1 MDWRPLIPWAILA
14 LPRLDGGVM
23 SSAEPTWKT
32 KVVDLGPETSFAKF
46 PAPVSIG
53 KEEYF
58 LARGKD
64 GAYRLLSAVCPHRW
78 GRIVQW
84 DTCFLCPDHGWRFE
98 FNEGICINGPNA
110 RMYAVTVTERDGR
123 LYAEVPL
130 PS

>member
-1 MDWRPLIPWAILA
+1 
-14 LPRLDGGVM
+14 M

-32 KVVDLGPETSFAKF
+32 KVVDLGPQTAFTTF
-46 PAPVSIG
+46 PTLVSIE

-58 LARGKD
+58 LARGKNGD
-64 GAYRLLSAVCPHRW
+64 YRLLSAVCPHRW

-84 DTCFLCPDHGWRFE
+84 DTCYMCPDHGWRFE

-110 RMYAVTVTERDGR
+110 RMYAVAVTVRDGH
-123 LYAEVPL
+123 LYAEVSL